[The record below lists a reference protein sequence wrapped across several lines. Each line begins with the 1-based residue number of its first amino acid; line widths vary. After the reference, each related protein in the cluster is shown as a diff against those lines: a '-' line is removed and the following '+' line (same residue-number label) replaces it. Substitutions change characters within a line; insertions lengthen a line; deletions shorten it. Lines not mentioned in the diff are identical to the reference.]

1 MLLTVVPVIV
11 VVVNI
16 IVVLACAL
24 KKYTG
29 AHF

>member
-1 MLLTVVPVIV
+1 MLFTVVIV

>member
-1 MLLTVVPVIV
+1 MLFTVVIV

-16 IVVLACAL
+16 IVVLARAL